1 MNGHT
6 HALFGATTVTLANTI
21 HPFLMPHL
29 WRDIPTGVAL
39 GLSAGIL
46 GALLPD
52 IDANESSIKHELGL
66 AGSAIS
72 GGLRLL
78 SVKHRGLTH
87 TGLVAAA
94 ITVLAMIV
102 GQRFGFTDIG
112 LAFGLGYISHLVAD
126 GMTLTGIPL
135 LSPFY
140 RKSIH
145 LLPKPLRVRTGS
157 AVEGLVFLLIA
168 LGFVWLLPRLF
179 ATETQWLRQWLATFG
194 K

>member
-6 HALFGATTVTLANTI
+6 HALCGATTVALANTI

-29 WRDIPTGVAL
+29 WHAVPAGATLAL
-39 GLSAGIL
+39 GAGIL

-78 SVKHRGLTH
+78 GVKHRGLTH
-87 TGLVAAA
+87 TGLVAALTLVA
-94 ITVLAMIV
+94 AVIV
-102 GQRFGFTDIG
+102 GRHFGFADTG
-112 LAFGLGYISHLVAD
+112 LAFGLGYLSHLIAD

-135 LSPFY
+135 LTPFY
-140 RKSIH
+140 RKHIH

-157 AVEGLVFLLIA
+157 AAESLIFLLVS
-168 LGFVWLLPRLF
+168 LGFVWLLPGLF
-179 ATETQWLRQWLATFG
+179 AAELHWLRQWLAIFG